1 MPFEQD
7 AQKACA
13 RSIGRKKPN
22 YDYNKNKKVRP
33 LDIVVLSSDED
44 DTNPVDDPLLSAT
57 NITEGK
63 LHENQVV
70 LNESPTSSSNEAS
83 DDFKKSIFLSS
94 FE

>member
-1 MPFEQD
+1 MH
-7 AQKACA
+7 K
-13 RSIGRKKPN
+13 RRVH
-22 YDYNKNKKVRP
+22 VRA

-83 DDFKKSIFLSS
+83 DDFKKSLYYVIKKVPSMPGTCQKLRLVF
-94 FE
+94 